1 MDFFQENL
9 RQTIS
14 AINSLM
20 DKTNEITVK
29 KIRNVLKVK
38 STNHSKINFIWRVL
52 RVLEKHGVLEI
63 IGTRSPKIY
72 GLKVRNKINA
82 SQFLK
87 DNFS

>member
-1 MDFFQENL
+1 MDFFRENL

-20 DKTNEITVK
+20 DKTNKITVK
-29 KIRNVLKVK
+29 KIRDVFGVK
-38 STNHSKINFIWRVL
+38 STNRSKTNFIWRGL
-52 RVLEKHGVLEI
+52 RVLEEHGVLEI

-72 GLKVRNKINA
+72 GLKARNKINA